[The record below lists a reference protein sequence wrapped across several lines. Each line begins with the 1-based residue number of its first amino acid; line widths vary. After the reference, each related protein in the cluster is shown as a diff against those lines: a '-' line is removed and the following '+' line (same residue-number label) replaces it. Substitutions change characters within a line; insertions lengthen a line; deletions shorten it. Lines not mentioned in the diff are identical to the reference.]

1 MFQIIFETDLFSL
14 ESSNDIL
21 QIHHNNMV
29 EKELQFFPILGKE
42 PKRVVWAR
50 NQVAFSA
57 KFTNLMNFVLRLAAW

>member
-42 PKRVVWAR
+42 PKRVV
-50 NQVAFSA
+50 
-57 KFTNLMNFVLRLAAW
+57 